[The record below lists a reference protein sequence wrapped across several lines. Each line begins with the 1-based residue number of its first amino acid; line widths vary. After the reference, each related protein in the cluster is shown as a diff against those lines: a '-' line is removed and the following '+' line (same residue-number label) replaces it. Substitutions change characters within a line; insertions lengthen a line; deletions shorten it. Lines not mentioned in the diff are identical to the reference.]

1 MNNEISYNKEKTTFI
16 KYGLAAMI
24 NEYNSLDTYSKKKE
38 YIDAIASW
46 YNHEKTTLAKLEDDV
61 RKTNMFNH
69 DKNISS
75 IL

>member
-1 MNNEISYNKEKTTFI
+1 MNNENNNNKEKTTFI

-24 NEYNSLDTYSKKKE
+24 NEYNGLDVYTKKKE
-38 YIDAIASW
+38 YLDALASW
-46 YNHEKTTLAKLEDDV
+46 YNHEKTTLAKLEDDA
-61 RKTNMFNH
+61 RKTNAFNH

>member
-1 MNNEISYNKEKTTFI
+1 MNNENNNNKEKTTFI

-24 NEYNSLDTYSKKKE
+24 NEYNGLDVYIKKKE
-38 YIDAIASW
+38 YLDALASW
-46 YNHEKTTLAKLEDDV
+46 YNHEKTVIAKLEDDV
-61 RKTNMFNH
+61 RKTNAFNH